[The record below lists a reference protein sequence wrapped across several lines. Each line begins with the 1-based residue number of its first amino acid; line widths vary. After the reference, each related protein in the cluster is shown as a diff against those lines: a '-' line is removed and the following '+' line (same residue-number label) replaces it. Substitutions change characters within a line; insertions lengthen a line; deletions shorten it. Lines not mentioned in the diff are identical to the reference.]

1 MSLPVFPATLRG
13 PLREGFSHGYG
24 DVRRMFSPEAG
35 PLVPRARMSQVAEP
49 VSLTLDLARAELAVF
64 ETFWLSDTRKG
75 SLPFLMPDPMT
86 DGWYLLDPQGEPML
100 LADGSPILLAKTWLC
115 LFGEK
120 PPVVTP
126 AQRRTRFRVAVSIS
140 VMP

>member
-13 PLREGFSHGYG
+13 PLREGFSRTYG

-35 PLVPRARMSQVAEP
+35 PLVPRPRMSQVAEP
-49 VSLTLDLARAELAVF
+49 VSLVLDLNRADLALF
-64 ETFWLSDTRKG
+64 ETFWASDTRKG
-75 SLPFLMPDPMT
+75 SLPFLMPDPAT
-86 DGWYLLDPQGEPML
+86 DGWYLLDPDGDPL
-100 LADGSPILLAKTWLC
+100 LQADGTPILLAKIWLC

-126 AQRRTRFRVAVSIS
+126 AQKRTRFRVALSIS

>member
-13 PLREGFSHGYG
+13 PLREGFSRTYG
-24 DVRRMFSPEAG
+24 DARRVFSPESG
-35 PLVPRARMSQVAEP
+35 PLVPRPRMSLVAEP
-49 VSLTLDLARAELAVF
+49 VFLVLDVNRADLAFF
-64 ETFWLSDTRKG
+64 ETFWLLDTRKG

-86 DGWYLLDPQGEPML
+86 DGWYLLDADGESIL
-100 LADGSPILLAKTWLC
+100 LADSSPILIAKTWLC